1 MVKFIFGCNPSL
13 FQVGLYPYISTYHK
27 QYPGIKIHIISKP
40 ASDLIK
46 MLEKHELDMVIR
58 KFGMETTYRNFS
70 VKIATQITHC
80 FFCNN
85 DFKHLASK
93 DDVSLEELSKYPLLL
108 LNQTSYERKALDND
122 FKKHG
127 IKLEPIMDFTYH
139 APILHLVKHGYGIG
153 YTLKES
159 IQSEL
164 DSGELY
170 RIPVSEVS
178 SLHNLGIVYN
188 EKYLSSAA
196 NKLISII

>member
-80 FFCNN
+80 FF
-85 DFKHLASK
+85 
-93 DDVSLEELSKYPLLL
+93 VTMI
-108 LNQTSYERKALDND
+108 LNIWLQKMMFL
-122 FKKHG
+122 
-127 IKLEPIMDFTYH
+127 
-139 APILHLVKHGYGIG
+139 
-153 YTLKES
+153 
-159 IQSEL
+159 
-164 DSGELY
+164 
-170 RIPVSEVS
+170 
-178 SLHNLGIVYN
+178 
-188 EKYLSSAA
+188 
-196 NKLISII
+196 